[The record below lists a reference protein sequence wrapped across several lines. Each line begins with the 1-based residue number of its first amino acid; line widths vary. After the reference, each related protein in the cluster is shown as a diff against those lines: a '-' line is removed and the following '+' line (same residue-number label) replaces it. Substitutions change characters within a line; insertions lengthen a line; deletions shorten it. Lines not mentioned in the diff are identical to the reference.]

1 MALDGTKIKANAS
14 KHRSRTY
21 ERIKA
26 DEEAL
31 RRQVRRILRKA
42 ERVDQEEG
50 ELYGKDKNPYLPP
63 LRPDWKERLK
73 RLREARK
80 AVEERAKKKGKNEP
94 DPKTQYNFTD
104 PDSRIMQESA
114 NKGAYVQGYNAQAAV
129 DAKSQVIVSRFS
141 RRRTRTTSTWPR
153 CWGRWSGPWELF
165 PARSGWMRGTS
176 ARPRSA
182 NFRREGSRSSP
193 LPNRGGWPKARHAS
207 EGDPRWTSGSPRGCD
222 GRSEVAEIEG
232 SSAGGRS
239 AGNPCSVRSSRGE
252 GFNSSC

>member
-1 MALDGTKIKANAS
+1 MGVPSARRLEKATWDDVATRWLAADQHPPFTTLNRFRLRNLQFIDDLFLQVLKLCQEAGLVRLGRVALDGTKIKANAS

-80 AVEERAKKKGKNEP
+80 AVEEREKKKGKNEP

-114 NKGAYVQGYNAQAAV
+114 NKGAYIQGYNAQAAV

-153 CWGRWSGPWELF
+153 
-165 PARSGWMRGTS
+165 
-176 ARPRSA
+176 
-182 NFRREGSRSSP
+182 
-193 LPNRGGWPKARHAS
+193 
-207 EGDPRWTSGSPRGCD
+207 
-222 GRSEVAEIEG
+222 
-232 SSAGGRS
+232 
-239 AGNPCSVRSSRGE
+239 
-252 GFNSSC
+252 